1 MDNEYFINCLHI
13 FFDLFVCSTD
23 ALRTQ
28 PYDLLSWS
36 AAYFRCIADD
46 VEPPTKA
53 RYEDTNQLPMQSLTV
68 EYLKVLVKQ
77 VLSTFLHIFGRCNEI

>member
-1 MDNEYFINCLHI
+1 MVYL
-13 FFDLFVCSTD
+13 LLTD

-36 AAYFRCIADD
+36 AAYFRCIADN

-53 RYEDTNQLPMQSLTV
+53 RYEDTDQMSMQSLTV

-77 VLSTFLHIFGRCNEI
+77 VINQELSVVQSFLYEISFECVYL